1 MSLLNN
7 LLDNE
12 NIKKN
17 IILLVNLTVKLYYN
31 IWEGVNLF
39 FGRFWLIKK
48 NLKGKVALVTGASRG
63 IGKVIAL
70 ELAKCGASVAI
81 NYNSNLRLAK
91 NTLKSVRSFEVNG
104 EIIKAREYQFR
115 LLEKWFYQDN
125 IFIICL
131 KNYI

>member
-1 MSLLNN
+1 MRRCKFTFWEVLIN
-7 LLDNE
+7 
-12 NIKKN
+12 KK
-17 IILLVNLTVKLYYN
+17 
-31 IWEGVNLF
+31 EF
-39 FGRFWLIKK
+39 
-48 NLKGKVALVTGASRG
+48 KGKVALVTGASRG